1 MEPPRQNFPGR
12 SYVTPFPSASTK
24 NPERSF
30 HRFSVDVGSVCLC
43 DSIIFCQR
51 RDHNSSPPNLPD
63 TFFDVIVNVK
73 RDSSTTRW
81 PLGRISRWLLLGWHF
96 KQLSLQDGWAASQEC
111 PLWSFSFW
119 PFQKSV
125 PESLLDSLCLMI
137 QLERCGCLFWFLLL
151 QLLGSATV
159 LVCTSAD
166 HMEMALN
173 CSKFIIWQPFAAD
186 WWIHSV

>member
-1 MEPPRQNFPGR
+1 MFLSLSKKLQLSLRGDLLGSRRKMLPFFLIWRHGAPKAKFSREELRHPVSIGVDKEPWKK
-12 SYVTPFPSASTK
+12 FPSILSW
-24 NPERSF
+24 R
-30 HRFSVDVGSVCLC
+30 RQRLLC
-43 DSIIFCQR
+43 HSIIFCQR

-125 PESLLDSLCLMI
+125 PESLLDSLFLMI
-137 QLERCGCLFWFLLL
+137 QLERCDCLF
-151 QLLGSATV
+151 
-159 LVCTSAD
+159 
-166 HMEMALN
+166 
-173 CSKFIIWQPFAAD
+173 
-186 WWIHSV
+186 